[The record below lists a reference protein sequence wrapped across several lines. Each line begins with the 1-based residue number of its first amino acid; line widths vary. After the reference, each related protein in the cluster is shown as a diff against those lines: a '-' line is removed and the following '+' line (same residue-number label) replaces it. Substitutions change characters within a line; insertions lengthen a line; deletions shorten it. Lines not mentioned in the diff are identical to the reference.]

1 MPITGVTNPFTQNEA
16 ALANTAIDELAS
28 KAAAGAELF
37 ASYYYVSAIS
47 ASLSFPIFVAPFAL
61 QVKQASIMTWNLDVA
76 ADDVNYWRLAVRR
89 SRGPTTNE
97 IASKSTQ
104 LTGGEAITLKTEWNY
119 DAVTFS
125 PTASIIGK
133 GDAVDLAV
141 FKTGTPANLSG
152 TLCTVRYEPL

>member
-1 MPITGVTNPFTQNEA
+1 MPLTVTNPFTQNEA
-16 ALANTAIDELAS
+16 ALANAAIDELAS

-47 ASLSFPIFVAPFAL
+47 VNLSFPIFVAPFAL
-61 QVKQASIMTWNLDVA
+61 QVKQVAIMTWNLDVA

-133 GDAVDLAV
+133 GDVVELAV

-152 TLCTVRYEPL
+152 TICNVRYEPL